1 MKTNYYVPEE
11 MKRLD
16 HWIYWKLETNEKG
29 QQTKIPYSPNYN
41 GKASTTNPNSWGSYE
56 KVKANFD
63 KLNFSGIGFVFTKE
77 LGITFIDLDDCI
89 SDGKLNKFAENIISA
104 FDGTFMELSQSG
116 SGVHIF
122 AKGNIDKAIKKDVI
136 ELYDNVRYVAFTGD
150 SLNSCEI
157 INKQDEIKILYNKYS
172 DKVQEKTV
180 TRVEPLNLDEN
191 EIIERIMQSKQA
203 SNFYYY
209 YNGGAEANSENT
221 LGLARILA
229 FWCRNDSNMIKS
241 IMYKS
246 KLVRKKF
253 DRKTAGR
260 TWLDLVI
267 DKAINSTNE
276 IYEPTTRT
284 EYVEKKFTEKDIF
297 EVDLAEKGK
306 KLYYTFNEFDYIT
319 KPKER
324 ILTGIKQLDYLLKG
338 LELGSVSII
347 TSATNGGKTTFS
359 TMLLKEAIKQNEKV
373 FFFNGEQDKHS
384 FKNNVYKQTVDKN
397 NIYGTRYKD
406 TNIYDYYVKDEELER
421 LKRLYGD
428 SVYIFDNECK
438 RDVKTLLYAMNEV
451 NELHNVKM
459 FILDNMMQIETKNT
473 NNIYQEQSEIMEQL
487 RTFAVNKNVHI
498 VLVAHPKKDQD
509 NLVRA
514 NIYSVSGS
522 MNITNKA
529 YNVISLIRVDHLNKD
544 TREYKTLKKYL
555 LANKYDIEE
564 CDQIV
569 EVLKTKGEGCGV
581 LGLKYDTL
589 KKTYIELDKLT
600 DEEVRAIKSLD
611 GFSKIDIPF

>member
-1 MKTNYYVPEE
+1 
-11 MKRLD
+11 
-16 HWIYWKLETNEKG
+16 
-29 QQTKIPYSPNYN
+29 
-41 GKASTTNPNSWGSYE
+41 
-56 KVKANFD
+56 
-63 KLNFSGIGFVFTKE
+63 
-77 LGITFIDLDDCI
+77 
-89 SDGKLNKFAENIISA
+89 
-104 FDGTFMELSQSG
+104 MELSQSG
-116 SGVHIF
+116 KGIHIF
-122 AKGNIDKAIKKDVI
+122 AKGNIEKAVKKEII

-157 INKQDEIKILYNKYS
+157 INKQDEINILYNKYS

-180 TRVEPLNLDEN
+180 TRVEPLNLNES

-229 FWCRNDSNMIKS
+229 FWCRNDANMIKS

-246 KLVRKKF
+246 RLVRKKF
-253 DRKTAGR
+253 DRKTAGK

-267 DKAINSTNE
+267 DKAISSTRE
-276 IYEPTTRT
+276 VYEPTVRT
-284 EYVEKKFTEKDIF
+284 EYVERKFTEKDIF
-297 EVDLAEKGK
+297 EVDLAENGK

-347 TSATNGGKTTFS
+347 TSATNGGKTTFV
-359 TMLLKEAIKQNEKV
+359 TMLLRESIKQKEKV
-373 FFFNGEQDKHS
+373 YFFNGEQDKHS
-384 FKNNVYKQTVDKN
+384 FKNNLYKQTVDKS
-397 NIYGTRYKD
+397 NIYSTRYKD

-428 SVYIFDNECK
+428 SVYIFDNDCK
-438 RDVKTLLYAMNEV
+438 RDIKTMLYAMEEV
-451 NELHNVKM
+451 NELYGVKM
-459 FILDNMMQIETKNT
+459 FILDNFMQLEMN
-473 NNIYQEQSEIMEQL
+473 NQNIYQEQSEIMEQL
-487 RTFAVNKNVHI
+487 RTFAVNKNVVV

-529 YNVISLIRVDHLNKD
+529 YNVISLIRVDHLDKD
-544 TREYKTLKKYL
+544 TREYKALKKYL
-555 LANKYDIEE
+555 LSNKYDIEE

-581 LGLKYDTL
+581 LGLQYDPL

-600 DEEVRAIKSLD
+600 DEEVEELKQDSD
-611 GFSKIDIPF
+611 YGFRKANFKTPFD